1 MASYDN
7 PWFYKEKPFES
18 EDILK
23 RFGFVYLITNLT
35 NGRLYIGRKY
45 FWSTRKVKGKT
56 RRQKSE
62 SDWKDY
68 YGSSDDLK
76 ADVEKLGRENFKRE
90 ILSLHDTKGSTNY
103 TEIKEQ
109 FVRGVLETDM
119 YYNTSINGKW
129 RNVKLTRG

>member
-7 PWFYKEKPFES
+7 PWLYKGQPFES
-18 EDILK
+18 DEIGK

-35 NGRLYIGRKY
+35 NDRLYIGRKY
-45 FWSTRKVKGKT
+45 FWSTRKVKGKS

-76 ADVEKLGRENFKRE
+76 ADVEKLGKENFKRE
-90 ILSLHDTKGSTNY
+90 ILSLHDTKGSVNY

-109 FVRGVLETDM
+109 FVRGVLETNL

-129 RNVKLTRG
+129 RNVKLTRD